1 MANRRLNPASLLRR
15 QRSRRRR
22 RKAALQSPPAPP
34 EKKARGGPDVLQ
46 RSAREFARGLLS
58 ARPSQPPPTDEEAS
72 DEGEMLTAVEAKE
85 GRAFLLLPQ
94 GQALTFTGKCSL
106 TCLYGSVRVFGFN
119 IVPDQPPYHLFSPYS
134 HCALTIEAVAYKE
147 PETSGKEMK
156 AEAKSILRAHLV
168 PRDARCKLM
177 KDFIPQCSMILLE
190 RLDTPATR
198 FIHSYSNFSHIFKAK
213 RQKAPSFTPE
223 DTVLASVGAGK
234 QDPRSGLLMSE
245 STLSAVEELV
255 QACQDEDEGCPIVLV
270 CGPKSVG
277 KSTFNRYLIN
287 ILLNSLPCIEFLDC
301 DLGQPEF
308 TPPGCVSL
316 INVTEPLLGPPFTHQ
331 HTPRKMVYFG
341 ATSCEQDTER
351 YIDTLKYVFN
361 AYERDVP
368 LVINTMGWVK
378 GAGLL
383 LLIDVIRLLA
393 PSHIVQ
399 ISAEDFRDMPQLSPE
414 YIHCTAGLHTRG
426 KALLRRKSL
435 NGMEDSGQQGLAQA
449 GFHPPHPGHQLLC
462 VQPEFPG
469 AGNAGTGRTHSSV
482 LRDMAILAYLGQ
494 LQPPDV
500 ESVFPLHSLIPYQV
514 PFNAVALRVIHTD
527 VAPAHIL
534 YSVNASWVG
543 LCQVPDQVP
552 CNADGPVLLMHTPI
566 CNCLGFGIVRGVD
579 TDKKLYHILTPVAP
593 QNLRFV
599 NCLLIG
605 SIPIPNCIFLNQ
617 VGIEGEIPYV
627 TSEYNYDIS
636 GAGKLKLKKHLKRRE
651 HTQP

>member
-22 RKAALQSPPAPP
+22 RKAALQSLPAPP
-34 EKKARGGPDVLQ
+34 EKKARGGPDALQ
-46 RSAREFARGLLS
+46 RYARDFARGLLS
-58 ARPSQPPPTDEEAS
+58 ARPSQPPPRNEGAS
-72 DEGEMLTAVEAKE
+72 AEGEMLTAVEAKE

-147 PETSGKEMK
+147 PEKSGKEMK

-234 QDPRSGLLMSE
+234 QDPRNGLVMSQ

-255 QACQDEDEGCPIVLV
+255 QACQ
-270 CGPKSVG
+270 
-277 KSTFNRYLIN
+277 
-287 ILLNSLPCIEFLDC
+287 
-301 DLGQPEF
+301 
-308 TPPGCVSL
+308 
-316 INVTEPLLGPPFTHQ
+316 GPPFTHQ
-331 HTPRKMVYFG
+331 RTPRKMVYFG

-351 YIDTLKYVFN
+351 YIDTLKYVFT

-383 LLIDVIRLLA
+383 LLIDIIRLLA

-494 LQPPDV
+494 LQPPSV

-552 CNADGPVLLMHTPI
+552 CNADGPVLLTHTPI

-579 TDKKLYHILTPVAP
+579 RDKKLYHILTPVAP

-617 VGIEGEIPYV
+617 VGIEGDIPYV

>member
-34 EKKARGGPDVLQ
+34 EKKARGGPDALH
-46 RSAREFARGLLS
+46 RYAREFARGLLS
-58 ARPSQPPPTDEEAS
+58 ARPSQPPPTDEGAS
-72 DEGEMLTAVEAKE
+72 AEGEMLTAVEAKE

-147 PETSGKEMK
+147 PEKSGKEMK

-234 QDPRSGLLMSE
+234 QDPRNGLLMSE

-255 QACQDEDEGCPIVLV
+255 QACQ
-270 CGPKSVG
+270 
-277 KSTFNRYLIN
+277 
-287 ILLNSLPCIEFLDC
+287 
-301 DLGQPEF
+301 
-308 TPPGCVSL
+308 
-316 INVTEPLLGPPFTHQ
+316 GPPFTHQ
-331 HTPRKMVYFG
+331 RTPRKMVYFG

-351 YIDTLKYVFN
+351 YIDTLKYVFS

-383 LLIDVIRLLA
+383 LLIDIIRLLA

-399 ISAEDFRDMPQLSPE
+399 ISVEDFRDMPQLSPE

-426 KALLRRKSL
+426 KALFRRKSL

-449 GFHPPHPGHQLLC
+449 GSHPPHPGHQLLC
-462 VQPEFPG
+462 VQPKFPG

-514 PFNAVALRVIHTD
+514 PFNAVALRVIHTE

-552 CNADGPVLLMHTPI
+552 CNADGPVLLTHTPI

-651 HTQP
+651 HMQP